1 MTDVTRRDSLK
12 LAATV
17 GFAALA
23 GTAAAQEPAAR
34 DPAAQDRPTRPRD
47 RWRAWAV
54 TEGAETKLVVEG
66 IYGEGGLGVV
76 AVVTPAAPQGI
87 NPKILILDVKTRT
100 LPGIWALLLTPIPA
114 QYTKAPY
121 TSGTYDSIHLRYPDG
136 SSIMIPNIIDAGAGP
151 T

>member
-12 LAATV
+12 LAAAAATT

-23 GTAAAQEPAAR
+23 GTAAAQ
-34 DPAAQDRPTRPRD
+34 DRPARPERPKD

-54 TEGAETKLVVEG
+54 TEGTETRLVVEG
-66 IYGEGGLGVV
+66 VYGEGGLGVV

-87 NPKILILDVKTRT
+87 NPRILILDVKTKT
-100 LPGIWALLLTPIPA
+100 LPGIWAQLLTPIPA

-121 TSGTYDSIHLRYPDG
+121 ASGTYDSIHLRYPDG
-136 SSIMIPNIIDAGAGP
+136 SSIMIPNIIDAGTGP
-151 T
+151 M

>member
-1 MTDVTRRDSLK
+1 MTTTMTDLTRRDSLK
-12 LAATV
+12 LAAAA

-23 GTAAAQEPAAR
+23 GAAAAQDPAAR
-34 DPAAQDRPTRPRD
+34 TESPKD

-66 IYGEGGLGVV
+66 VYSEGGLGVV
-76 AVVTPAAPQGI
+76 AIVTPAAPQGI
-87 NPKILILDVKTRT
+87 NPKILILDVKTKS
-100 LPGIWALLLTPIPA
+100 LPGFFAQLVIPIPA

-121 TSGTYDSIHLRYPDG
+121 VSGTYDSIHLRYPDG
-136 SSIMIPNIIDAGAGP
+136 SSIMIPNIIDAEAGP

>member
-12 LAATV
+12 LAATASL
-17 GFAALA
+17 AALA
-23 GTAAAQEPAAR
+23 GTAAAQ
-34 DPAAQDRPTRPRD
+34 DPALRPERPEPPKD

-54 TEGAETKLVVEG
+54 TEGTETKLVVEG
-66 IYGEGGLGVV
+66 VYGEGGLGVV

-87 NPKILILDVKTRT
+87 NPKILILDVKIKT

-114 QYTKAPY
+114 QYMKAPY

-136 SSIMIPNIIDAGAGP
+136 SSIMIPTITDAGAGP
-151 T
+151 A